1 MTHLTVFEGSV
12 PQLSSSD
19 PIEIAKHLDEI
30 DVLFE
35 RWEANQALGAI
46 GSEADTIR
54 VYQDSIDRLVNRYEF
69 QSFDVVSLN
78 QSHPD
83 RESLRSK
90 FLNEHTHSEF
100 EVRFFVEGR
109 GLFYL
114 HPDERVFAILCEK
127 GDLISV
133 PPNVKHWFDMG
144 DSPNFTCIRLFTDP
158 AGWIAEFTGD
168 AISDEYPKL
177 ERYLEL
183 C

>member
-1 MTHLTVFEGSV
+1 MTHLTIFGGSA
-12 PQLSSSD
+12 PQFSSSD
-19 PIEIAKHLDEI
+19 PIEIANQLDGI

-35 RWEANQALGAI
+35 RWEASVDIKSNALGSHAI
-46 GSEADTIR
+46 EA
-54 VYQDSIDRLVNRYEF
+54 YQSSIDRLVNRYEF
-69 QSFDVVSLN
+69 QSYDVISLDK
-78 QSHPD
+78 SHPD
-83 RESLRSK
+83 KEALRSK

-144 DSPNFTCIRLFTDP
+144 ASPDFTCIRLFTDP

-168 AISDEYPKL
+168 TISEEYPKL

>member
-1 MTHLTVFEGSV
+1 MTHLTIFEGSV

-19 PIEIAKHLDEI
+19 PIEIAKQLDGI
-30 DVLFE
+30 NVLFE
-35 RWEANQALGAI
+35 RWEANQTLGAP

-54 VYQDSIDRLVNRYEF
+54 AYQNSIDRLVNRYEF
-69 QSFDVVSLN
+69 QSFDVISLN

-83 RESLRSK
+83 RASLRSK

>member
-19 PIEIAKHLDEI
+19 PIEIAKQLDGI
-30 DVLFE
+30 NVLFE
-35 RWEANQALGAI
+35 RWEANQTLGAP

-54 VYQDSIDRLVNRYEF
+54 AYQNSIDRLVNRYEF
-69 QSFDVVSLN
+69 QSFDVISLN

-83 RESLRSK
+83 RASLRSK